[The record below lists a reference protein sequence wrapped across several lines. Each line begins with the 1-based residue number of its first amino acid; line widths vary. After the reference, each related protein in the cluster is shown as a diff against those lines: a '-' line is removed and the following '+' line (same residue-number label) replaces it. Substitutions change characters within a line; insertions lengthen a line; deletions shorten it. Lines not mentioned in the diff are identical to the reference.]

1 MVMSSWC
8 RSVLDG
14 WRARLVM
21 FYEVMA
27 VMTSSSSLEIKK
39 EQKVSKSLPL
49 GTFLSDGKSG
59 EDCGGSN
66 DGII

>member
-1 MVMSSWC
+1 
-8 RSVLDG
+8 
-14 WRARLVM
+14 M